1 MFGQIDDNNEA
12 KILFLIEIIVFLIC
26 VIIGIKFL

>member
-1 MFGQIDDNNEA
+1 MFGQIDDNNEP
-12 KILFLIEIIVFLIC
+12 KILFLIEVIAFLIC